1 MSPCQE
7 CGRPIVGRNKN
18 AIYCSPQCGSS
29 AYNKKHG
36 LSRMYDATRPTTGA
50 INELL
55 VATDLMK
62 RGVGVFRALSPSC
75 QCDLVALVDGKLLR
89 VEVTTG
95 YRGPKSR
102 ELTWPSKDKNRF
114 EVLAV
119 VERGGAITYMPEIP
133 LCGPGYRIAARPV

>member
-1 MSPCQE
+1 MNSCQA

-18 AIYCSPQCGSS
+18 AIYCSPQCCSS
-29 AYNKKHG
+29 AYNKRHG
-36 LSRMYDATRPTTGA
+36 LYRMYDSTRPTTGA

-55 VATDLMK
+55 VETDLMK
-62 RGVGVFRALSPSC
+62 RGVGVFLALSPSC

-95 YRGPKSR
+95 YRGPRSG
-102 ELTWPSKDKNRF
+102 ELSWPSKDKTRF

-119 VERGGAITYMPEIP
+119 VERGGVITYMPEIK
-133 LCGPGYRIAARPV
+133 LELASHVGSALPV